1 MDKNQTDSA
10 FYYLNQAKD
19 LFQKRKDSFGIG
31 KSYVNM
37 AVLQENTG
45 DNFGSIESSLTA
57 FNFLK
62 ENDTSHYQTLF
73 CNYNNLGV
81 ASNNL
86 KNYDDAKRFY
96 DKAFL
101 FSKDPID
108 KMSLE
113 NNLAIVFHN
122 EKNYQKAVKIY
133 DRLLDSV
140 GSKSEFYPRLL
151 LNFSR
156 SKWFENKNYNPV
168 RNYLTAEKLSNN
180 FEDEWTKDAAFAYLS
195 DYYLEKNADSARL
208 YANKMLDLA
217 QKLNYPTDQLEAL
230 QNLIKL
236 SDGKQSQKYFDDY
249 SRIQDS
255 LVNAQNKA
263 KNQFALIR
271 FESEKSKSE
280 NLILQREHTAHEY
293 QVQIQNIIIGLL
305 IFLFI
310 LIVIV
315 IYFWLKKRK
324 ERLLLEA
331 DNKLQEQR
339 LDFSKKVHD
348 VVANGIYEVMT
359 TIENQHDLPKEK
371 ILDKLELM
379 YEKSRDLSYDN
390 EIQQEFSERILGLIS
405 SFDNDKTKIIIIGN
419 DEDFW
424 FGVNQFTQDE
434 LFQIIRE
441 LLVNMKKHSQASQVI
456 LRFIKENNHYEIKY
470 IDNGIGI
477 NENFVEK
484 NGFTNMK
491 SRLKEINSTMEIEE
505 SESGLK
511 LSIKF

>member
-1 MDKNQTDSA
+1 MDKNLTDSA

-62 ENDTSHYQTLF
+62 EKDTAHYQTIF

-96 DKAFL
+96 DKALL
-101 FSKDPID
+101 FTKDPID

-122 EKNYQKAVKIY
+122 EEYYKKAVKIY

-156 SKWFENKNYNPV
+156 SKWFEDKNYNPV
-168 RNYLTAEKLSNN
+168 YNYLLAEKLSEN
-180 FEDEWTKDAAFAYLS
+180 FEDEWTKDATFAYLS
-195 DYYLEKNADSARL
+195 DYYLDKNADSARL

-236 SDGKQSQKYFDDY
+236 SDGTKSQKYFDDY

-255 LVNAQNKA
+255 LINAQNKA

-280 NLILQREHTAHEY
+280 NLTLQKEHTAHEY
-293 QVQIQNIIIGLL
+293 QVQIQNIIIGLM
-305 IFLFI
+305 IFFFI

-315 IYFWLKKRK
+315 TYFWLKKRR
-324 ERLLLEA
+324 ERLLWEA
-331 DNKLQEQR
+331 NNRLQEQR

-359 TIENQHDLPKEK
+359 TIENQNDLPKEK

-390 EIQQEFSERILGLIS
+390 ELQQDFSQRISALIS
-405 SFDNDKTKIIIIGN
+405 SFDNEKTRIIIIGN

-424 FGVNQFTQDE
+424 FGINQFSQDE

-456 LRFIKENNHYEIKY
+456 LRFINENNSHEIKY

-484 NGFTNMK
+484 NGFANMK
-491 SRLKEINSTMEIEE
+491 SRLEKINSKMEIEE
-505 SESGLK
+505 SELGLK

>member
-1 MDKNQTDSA
+1 MDQNHTDSA
-10 FYYLNQAKD
+10 FYYLNEAKD

-62 ENDTSHYQTLF
+62 EKDTSHYQTLF

-96 DKAFL
+96 HKAFL
-101 FSKDPID
+101 FTKDPID

-113 NNLAIVFHN
+113 NNLAIVYHN
-122 EKNYQKAVKIY
+122 EKNYKKAVKIY

-168 RNYLTAEKLSNN
+168 RNYLLAEKLSEN
-180 FEDEWTKDAAFAYLS
+180 FQDEWTKDAAFAYLS
-195 DYYLEKNADSARL
+195 AYYLNKNADSSKL
-208 YANKMLDLA
+208 YSSKMLHLA
-217 QKLNYPTDQLEAL
+217 QKLNYPADQLEAL

-280 NLILQREHTAHEY
+280 NLILQKEHSTHEY
-293 QVQIQNIIIGLL
+293 QVQIQNIIIVLL
-305 IFLFI
+305 SFLFI

-315 IYFWLKKRK
+315 IYFWLKKRR

-331 DNKLQEQR
+331 NNKLQEQR

-359 TIENQHDLPKEK
+359 TIENQTDLPKER
-371 ILDKLELM
+371 ILNKLELM
-379 YEKSRDLSYDN
+379 YEKSRNLSYEN
-390 EIQQEFSERILGLIS
+390 EFQQEFSERISGLIS
-405 SFDNDKTKIIIIGN
+405 SFDNEKTKIIIIGN

-424 FGVNQFTQDE
+424 FGVNQFSQDE

-441 LLVNMKKHSQASQVI
+441 LLVNMKKHSHALQVI
-456 LRFIKENNHYEIKY
+456 LRFIKENNSHEIKY

-491 SRLKEINSTMEIEE
+491 SRLQEINSKMEIEE
-505 SESGLK
+505 SEMGLK